1 MNIPTLLDP
10 SNCTLLLVDYQ
21 PQMIFGVK
29 SIDGQTL
36 VNNVEGLAK
45 AAKAFGVPTVLSS
58 IAEKSFSGPT
68 VSQLRNVFPEK
79 PIIDRTSMNAWDDAR
94 VVDAVAKIGRKKLV
108 LAGLWTE
115 VCVTMPAL
123 DAMRA
128 GYEVYVVADACGGT
142 SEKAHEHAI
151 SRMEK
156 NGAQTITW
164 LQFLL
169 ELQRDWAHQ
178 ETYYATMGIVKQHAG
193 AYGVGVQYAE
203 VVLGGAANEGKRS
216 ST

>member
-1 MNIPTLLDP
+1 
-10 SNCTLLLVDYQ
+10 
-21 PQMIFGVK
+21 
-29 SIDGQTL
+29 
-36 VNNVEGLAK
+36 
-45 AAKAFGVPTVLSS
+45 
-58 IAEKSFSGPT
+58 
-68 VSQLRNVFPEK
+68 
-79 PIIDRTSMNAWDDAR
+79 
-94 VVDAVAKIGRKKLV
+94 
-108 LAGLWTE
+108 
-115 VCVTMPAL
+115 
-123 DAMRA
+123 
-128 GYEVYVVADACGGT
+128 
-142 SEKAHEHAI
+142 
-151 SRMEK
+151 MEK

>member
-79 PIIDRTSMNAWDDAR
+79 ADHRSYVDERLGRRARRRRRREDRAQE
-94 VVDAVAKIGRKKLV
+94 
-108 LAGLWTE
+108 AG
-115 VCVTMPAL
+115 PGGAL
-123 DAMRA
+123 DRGSA
-128 GYEVYVVADACGGT
+128 
-142 SEKAHEHAI
+142 
-151 SRMEK
+151 
-156 NGAQTITW
+156 
-164 LQFLL
+164 
-169 ELQRDWAHQ
+169 
-178 ETYYATMGIVKQHAG
+178 
-193 AYGVGVQYAE
+193 
-203 VVLGGAANEGKRS
+203 
-216 ST
+216 